1 MKPVVIYW
9 SQSGNTE
16 AMAKAIAE
24 GAHNCDIFNISD
36 IDVKTALTY
45 DVIALGCPA
54 MGSEE
59 LEDGEMQ
66 PFVEDLLP
74 HIRGKKIALFG
85 SHDWGSGE
93 WMETWQK
100 SMESSGAAMIADGLI
115 CNLEPEEDTIKQC
128 KILGSKLL

>member
-54 MGSEE
+54 MGAEE
-59 LEDGEMQ
+59 LEDGEIQ
-66 PFVEDLLP
+66 PFVDELLP
-74 HIRGKKIALFG
+74 LVRGKKIALFG
-85 SHDWGSGE
+85 SYDWGSGE
-93 WMETWQK
+93 WMETWQQR
-100 SMESSGAAMIADGLI
+100 MEASGAEMIADGLI
-115 CNLEPEEDTIKQC
+115 CNLEPEDEVLEQC
-128 KILGSKLL
+128 KLLGSKLL